1 MANQP
6 LQVIKTVSALPV
18 PLVPNAVYLVRVGQ
32 GYDLYATDITGSSA
46 YKINVSPS
54 QLTEVIAIANG
65 GTGATDVTAA
75 RNNLGLGT
83 AATYT
88 AGTSANNVLL
98 LNNRGYIPQSALNGI
113 YKNTVLDVTNGGI
126 YRATSTSATVY
137 GLGDIRLSN
146 NVTGVIVIKTTIPFS
161 KGVVVSLN
169 IEGLTD
175 SETSTIKMNI
185 LGYTAGN
192 ITKFSTGTKDIPVR
206 KAQSS
211 DGFLCFILGETNIII
226 GVSTALSIISAHV
239 NYFIDPTHLT
249 GWSLSTTN
257 DLSSYT
263 NISAFAT
270 QKQSFIEAS
279 VYTKLADSSFDG
291 SVKSLR
297 SGSASYKKGWR
308 KLTATLPSQAGEVTV
323 AHGVTTVETVQ
334 AKVTNSDGIII
345 YNNDID
351 QANQFY
357 VRVNG
362 ANLVLGVTAN
372 STKVFGGTVTI
383 YVGEEL

>member
-1 MANQP
+1 M
-6 LQVIKTVSALPV
+6 T
-18 PLVPNAVYLVRVGQ
+18 
-32 GYDLYATDITGSSA
+32 
-46 YKINVSPS
+46 
-54 QLTEVIAIANG
+54 
-65 GTGATDVTAA
+65 TA
-75 RNNLGLGT
+75 RSNLGLGT

-98 LNNRGYIPQSALNGI
+98 LNNSGYIPQSALNGI
-113 YKNTVLDVTNGGI
+113 YKNTTLDISNGAV
-126 YRATSTSATVY
+126 YRTSIAKDSSATVY
-137 GLGDIRLSN
+137 GLGDIRLGG
-146 NVTGVIVIKTTIPFS
+146 NVTGVIVIKTAIPFN
-161 KGVVVSLN
+161 KGTVVS
-169 IEGLTD
+169 ISIDGITD
-175 SETSTIKMNI
+175 SETSTIKLNI
-185 LGYTAGN
+185 LGYTAG
-192 ITKFSTGTKDIPVR
+192 TVSKFSYGTKDVPVR

-211 DGFLCFILGETNIII
+211 DGFLCFILGDVGTSLGTSAAI
-226 GVSTALSIISAHV
+226 SIVSAHV
-239 NYFIDPTHLT
+239 NYLVDPTYLT
-249 GWSLSTTN
+249 GWSLSITN

-308 KLTATLPSQAGEVTV
+308 KLTATLPSTVGEVIV
-323 AHGVTTVETVQ
+323 AHGLTTVETVQ
-334 AKVTNSDGIII
+334 AKVTNSDGIIV

-351 QANQFY
+351 PANQFY

-372 STKVFGGTVTI
+372 STKVFGKAVTI